1 MKGGK
6 RALSAWNVFVKN
18 VYAEGKKKNS
28 NYQFKNALRDASR
41 RKSEM
46 KSSSNIKNITKNKRG
61 SKKHKMSMAA
71 GTRRRRH

>member
-6 RALSAWNVFVKN
+6 RALSDWNIFVKN

-28 NYQFKNALRDASR
+28 KYQFKDALRDASR

-46 KSSSNIKNITKNKRG
+46 KNSSNIKNITKNKRG
-61 SKKHKMSMAA
+61 SKKSKKSMAA
-71 GTRRRRH
+71 GTRKRH